1 MNLIKKASGGDVLH
15 LDPQEGK
22 ELAQYLEWDKLSPV
36 EKWSRRFTRA
46 GYYIQDGPQI
56 SNLIN
61 AAKSIVGAND
71 PKNPYLS
78 AGTAP
83 TPTRTRLIP
92 KKELDDILKVRN
104 TYQNYV
110 RNNAER
116 QAALDYMDEYPWMKV
131 DTKLPEVP
139 KVPEVTKVLKPK
151 KSRAY
156 QEKVEDKA
164 MGISKVKKRQFRS
177 DHAYADNDMRHVN
190 SGRSRIKGRQLDVA
204 REQIT
209 KYDSWNKQW
218 EKLIKRQLRRNNPDE
233 KVNKKEQNDL
243 LTKFIETI
251 GL

>member
-22 ELAQYLEWDKLSPV
+22 ELVQYLEWDELSPS
-36 EKWSRRFTRA
+36 EKWNRRLTRA

-61 AAKSIVGAND
+61 AAKSIMGFND
-71 PKNPYLS
+71 PENPSLS
-78 AGTAP
+78 TGVAP
-83 TPTRTRLIP
+83 TPSRVRQIP

-116 QAALDYMDEYPWMKV
+116 QAALDFMDEYPWMKV

-139 KVPEVTKVLKPK
+139 KATKVLKPK
-151 KSRAY
+151 KSRVY
-156 QEKVEDKA
+156 QEKIEDKT
-164 MGISKVKKRQFRS
+164 MGVSKAKKRQFRS

-190 SGRSRIKGRQLDVA
+190 SGRSRVKNRQLDVA